1 MSVNPSRDSV
11 TTICEDGSRRFL
23 HPSEPRGQWVR
34 ARRAVAW
41 MLIALFAAIPWIEI
55 GGYPAVFLDVEHRR
69 FHLLGQTLGLGDLW
83 LLFFAISGVG
93 FTIYAVTALLG
104 RIWCGWAC
112 PQTVYMEHV
121 FRQVDRMIEG
131 DHLARARLDGVSWIR
146 PEKLLRRGSRLL
158 VYLVLCW
165 LVAHIFLAYFVSIPG
180 LYPMVTGAPTAHP
193 TAFVAMMAVT
203 VVLFFNFWW
212 FREQLCLI
220 ICPYGR
226 LQSAL
231 IDDNSVIVGYDA
243 LRGEPRG
250 KPAAGAKVGAKVG
263 DCVDCRKCVQVC
275 PTGIDIRQGLQMECI
290 ACTACIDACDAV
302 MTRLSR
308 PTGLIRYAS
317 LSELAGGRTQLIRPR
332 TVIYGVLFLIGAM
345 VAALSALRVQDAGFK
360 LTRPPGT
367 ELYSATD
374 LGISNVYRAKIQNKS
389 DQPVR
394 FFLSAEQPPVPVSLP
409 NQALGIEVGSQAEI
423 TLPLVVTV
431 ARDDYRGEF
440 DLRLRLTDATGKIRV
455 IQRIHFIGPH
465 PPLPAGK

>member
-1 MSVNPSRDSV
+1 MAVSPSRDSV
-11 TTICEDGSRRFL
+11 TTILEDGSRRFL

-41 MLIALFAAIPWIEI
+41 MLIAFFAAIPWIDI

-69 FHLLGQTLGLGDLW
+69 FHLLGSTLGLGDIW

-112 PQTVYMEHV
+112 PQTVYMEHL
-121 FRQVDRMIEG
+121 FRQVDRLVEG
-131 DHLARARLDGVSWIR
+131 DHLARARLDGLAWSK
-146 PEKLLRRGSRLL
+146 PEKFLRRGSRVL

-180 LYPMVTGAPTAHP
+180 LYPMVTGAPSAHP
-193 TAFVAMMAVT
+193 TAFVAMMGMT
-203 VVLFFNFWW
+203 GVLFFNFWW

-220 ICPYGR
+220 VCPYGR

-243 LRGEPRG
+243 RRGEPRG
-250 KPAAGAKVGAKVG
+250 KPSAGAQVG

-290 ACTACIDACDAV
+290 ACTACIDACDDV
-302 MTRLSR
+302 MTRLRR
-308 PTGLIRYAS
+308 PTGLVRYAS
-317 LSELAGGRTQLIRPR
+317 LSELAGGRTQLLRPR
-332 TVIYGVLFLIGAM
+332 TVIYGILFLIGAV
-345 VAALSALRVQDAGFK
+345 VATVSALRVQEAGFK
-360 LTRPPGT
+360 LTRPT
-367 ELYSATD
+367 DTALYSATD

-394 FFLSAEQPPVPVSLP
+394 FFLSAEQPPVPVTLP
-409 NQALGIEVGSQAEI
+409 NQSQGIEVAAQAEI
-423 TLPLVVTV
+423 TLPVVVTV
-431 ARDDYRGEF
+431 ARADYRGEF
-440 DLRLRLTDATGKIRV
+440 DLRLLLTDASGKTRV
-455 IQRIHFIGPH
+455 VQRIHFIGPA
-465 PPLPAGK
+465 PTLTPGK